1 MHHLLINIS
10 KDFQEL
16 TFFQI
21 LRGLNGQADGMANK
35 GVRLSY
41 GSLSHDNVICENSWI
56 PYPMAP
62 P

>member
-35 GVRLSY
+35 GVGLSY
-41 GSLSHDNVICENSWI
+41 GSLSYDNVICENS
-56 PYPMAP
+56 
-62 P
+62 